1 MASVFAGGGGECT
14 SRAGS
19 PFVVSLSSAR
29 IQHLLGVRTGVFSS
43 LVHLHAVHQSKR
55 SGVSSLLISSSIHLG
70 LNPNNLIITLRA
82 HCLDTVTLRFHVPAY
97 EFWGYTVQSITC
109 TLLDV
114 SFIIIY
120 ISINY
125 RFL

>member
-1 MASVFAGGGGECT
+1 MASVFAGVGVGAQVEL
-14 SRAGS
+14 AVQ
-19 PFVVSLSSAR
+19 FVVSLSSAR
-29 IQHLLGVRTGVFSS
+29 IQHLLSVRTGVFS

-109 TLLDV
+109 ILLDV